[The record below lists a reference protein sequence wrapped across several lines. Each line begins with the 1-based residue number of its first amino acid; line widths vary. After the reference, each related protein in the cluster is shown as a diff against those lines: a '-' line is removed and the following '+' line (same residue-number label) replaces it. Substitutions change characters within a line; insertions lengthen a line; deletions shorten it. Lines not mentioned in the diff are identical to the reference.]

1 MYIRPDARNIIAT
14 PNPTAMT
21 TDTGRPSPQSKRQ
34 ASPIHPVPM
43 MNAITDSSENSVK
56 EASVPESTSTSKS
69 PMTSPN
75 IASVRRS
82 RNRIV
87 PTSAI
92 AE

>member
-1 MYIRPDARNIIAT
+1 MRT

-21 TDTGRPSPQSKRQ
+21 TDTGRLSPQSKRH

-43 MNAITDSSENSVK
+43 MNAITDSSENRVN
-56 EASVPESTSTSKS
+56 EASVPASASISKS
-69 PMTSPN
+69 PRTSPN
-75 IASVRRS
+75 IARARRS
-82 RNRIV
+82 RNRTV